1 MEFESFGFKLREYV
15 DNLTKDLEKLMTK
28 GMDIKVDDIHM
39 KGWDIVLTY
48 KIYCDDENIEAD
60 KAFKPL
66 LLRMSLRFIEVY
78 RDSFVDL
85 IRKIVS
91 SDRNKLYDNAVNMLN
106 QSVTDNNIF
115 VFFDIIDDNGNILMN
130 YDKLIGSIFK

>member
-1 MEFESFGFKLREYV
+1 MEFESFSSKLREYI
-15 DNLTKDLEKLMTK
+15 DNLTNDLRKCMPK
-28 GMDIKVDDIHM
+28 GMDININDIHL
-39 KGWDIVLTY
+39 KVWNIVLTY
-48 KIYCDDENIEAD
+48 KIYCDDEDIED
-60 KAFKPL
+60 EDAFEPL
-66 LLRMSLRFIEVY
+66 LLRMNLGFIEVY

-91 SDRNKLYDNAVNMLN
+91 GDKNKLYDNAVNMLN
-106 QSVTDNNIF
+106 QSVTDNNVF